1 MEHRLDSYLRQMD
14 KDVEA
19 EAEAEQQDTAN
30 ETEPSDGPDIDSIP
44 F

>member
-1 MEHRLDSYLRQMD
+1 MEHRLDSYLRQID
-14 KDVEA
+14 KDTA